1 MNTKVHKKYHIYTYG
16 YPHFP
21 FNIQTYF
28 DKGSQKKMFKYKKI
42 VTSFG
47 IFDQLRVSKSDNN
60 HRNRS
65 SQNKT
70 IHNRKNNTKIKANC
84 IQVKIKISYICM

>member
-1 MNTKVHKKYHIYTYG
+1 MDILISHLIYKHILIKVLK
-16 YPHFP
+16 
-21 FNIQTYF
+21 
-28 DKGSQKKMFKYKKI
+28 KKMFKYKKI